1 MEKLVS
7 PLKILRDTVS
17 FVYESER
24 LGQRFVA
31 LRELKNLTQQD
42 LADSLGL
49 SLNTLEDCE
58 NGIVAPVLTG
68 AEIRRLSK
76 FLEISLFQLFEIL
89 EIKPFR
95 EIYPV
100 FNRRSTDS
108 SN

>member
-17 FVYESER
+17 FVYESEEI
-24 LGQRFVA
+24 GQRFIE
-31 LRELKNLTQQD
+31 LRELKGLTQQD
-42 LADSLGL
+42 LAVSLGV
-49 SLNTLEDCE
+49 SLNTLEAWED
-58 NGIVAPVLTG
+58 GIVEPVLTG
-68 AEIRRLSK
+68 AEIKRLSK
-76 FLEISLFQLFEIL
+76 VLEITLLQLFEIL

-100 FNRRSTDS
+100 LNRRSTDS

>member
-7 PLKILRDTVS
+7 PLKILRNTVS

-31 LRELKNLTQQD
+31 LRESRKLTQQD

-49 SLNTLEDCE
+49 SLNTLEDWE
-58 NGIVAPVLTG
+58 NGIVEPVLTG
-68 AEIRRLSK
+68 AEIKRLSK
-76 FLEISLFQLFEIL
+76 VLEISLFQLFEIL

-100 FNRRSTDS
+100 FNRRSTDRE
-108 SN
+108 N

>member
-7 PLKILRDTVS
+7 PLKILRDTVR
-17 FVYESER
+17 FVYEPER

-42 LADSLGL
+42 LADALGL
-49 SLNTLEDCE
+49 SLNTLEAWED
-58 NGIVAPVLTG
+58 GIVEPVLTG
-68 AEIRRLSK
+68 AEIKRLSK
-76 FLEISLFQLFEIL
+76 FLEITLFQLFEIL

-108 SN
+108 PN